1 MRLPRSDRGL
11 QKQLFGESGQDKML
25 GDKVSLIAS
34 RLVNVITRSLQMR
47 FPVRLHIE
55 RAECN
60 WGASCDG
67 SCFPFSS

>member
-11 QKQLFGESGQDKML
+11 QKQLFGESRQDKML
-25 GDKVSLIAS
+25 GDKISLIAS
-34 RLVNVITRSLQMR
+34 RLVNVIIRFLQMR

-55 RAECN
+55 CAECN
-60 WGASCDG
+60 WEASCDG